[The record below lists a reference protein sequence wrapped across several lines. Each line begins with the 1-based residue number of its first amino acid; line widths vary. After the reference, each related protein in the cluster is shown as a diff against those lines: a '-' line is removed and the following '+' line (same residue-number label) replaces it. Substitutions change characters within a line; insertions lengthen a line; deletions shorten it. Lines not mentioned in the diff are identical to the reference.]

1 MISITFYVT
10 LITLLLDIFRNI
22 SHFEKNR
29 SAGGARFNDFIK
41 VCKIFAI
48 VLMNCFCETF

>member
-41 VCKIFAI
+41 VCKTFAI
-48 VLMNCFCETF
+48 ILMNCFCETF